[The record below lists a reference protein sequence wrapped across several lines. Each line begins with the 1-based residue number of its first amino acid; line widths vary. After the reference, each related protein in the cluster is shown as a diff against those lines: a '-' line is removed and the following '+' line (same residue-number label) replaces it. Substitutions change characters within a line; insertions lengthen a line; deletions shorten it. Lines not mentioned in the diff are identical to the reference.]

1 MAEQKQRVVWVVG
14 HKNPDTDSICAA
26 IAYADLKN
34 KSEDGVF
41 LPKKAGNL
49 NQETRYVLDRFGV
62 QEPKTISDVGAQLKD
77 INYRRSE
84 GVSEHITLKKAW
96 ELMRQLDVV
105 TMPVVNENRH
115 LEGLITNSDIAYS
128 YMDILDNRILSRA
141 GTQYKNIVETI
152 QGTLQCGNPHARFTK
167 GKVVVA
173 TGNRDA
179 MRREIEQDDL
189 VVVGNIRE
197 RQMIVLER
205 DAACIVICGENQV
218 DEEVLRLARQQE
230 CVLITTEYD
239 AFTTARLI
247 HQSIPIRFFMT
258 KDNIISFQLDDYVD
272 YVQDVMASV
281 RHRDFPILDE
291 QRRFVGMLSRRYLLN
306 TQKKQVIL
314 VDHNEQGQAV
324 DGIKDTE
331 VIEIIDHHRIHPG
344 ETMNPIY
351 FRNQPLGCTATIIT
365 MMYQENGVEIPPA
378 IAGLL
383 CSAILSDTLMFRSP
397 TCTPVD
403 QAMARNLAKI
413 AGINMEAHASAMF
426 SAASQLQ
433 DKTPDEI
440 FHIDCKRF
448 QCSDKSIAVAQVT
461 GMSKEELKRVK
472 EEMLPYLKEA
482 LPGSGMDMLFLLLT
496 NILEQSPEL
505 RFAGTGARDTVS
517 TAFPSIECGEESILL
532 PGVVSRKKQLIGP
545 LMSAIEANGE

>member
-41 LPKKAGNL
+41 LPKKAGSV
-49 NQETRYVLDRFGV
+49 NQETRYVLERFGV
-62 QEPKTISDVGAQLKD
+62 EEPDTIADVGAQLKD

-84 GVSEHITLKKAW
+84 GVSEHVTLKKAW

-141 GTQYKNIVETI
+141 RTQYKNIVETI

-197 RQMIVLER
+197 RQMIALER

-314 VDHNEQGQAV
+314 VDHNEKMQAV
-324 DGIKDTE
+324 DGIEQAD
-331 VIEIIDHHRIHPG
+331 ILEIIDHHRIG
-344 ETMNPIY
+344 SLETMSPIF
-351 FRNQPLGCTATIIT
+351 FRNQPVGCTSTIIYQ
-365 MMYQENGVEIPPA
+365 MYQEKHVTVEPK

-397 TCTPVD
+397 TCTALD
-403 QAMARNLAKI
+403 ERAARELAAI
-413 AGINMEAHASAMF
+413 AGVDVEELASAMF
-426 SAASQLQ
+426 EAGSDFGS
-433 DKTPDEI
+433 KTISEI
-440 FHIDCKRF
+440 FYQDFKTF
-448 QCSDKSIAVAQVT
+448 VAEEDTFGVAQISAVSEKQLSAIKGDLQT
-461 GMSKEELKRVK
+461 YMPIVLGEKGLKMCFV
-472 EEMLPYLKEA
+472 M
-482 LPGSGMDMLFLLLT
+482 LT
-496 NILEQSPEL
+496 NILTESTEL
-505 RFAGTGARDTVS
+505 LYEGKKARETVRKAFSEAEFTGDS
-517 TAFPSIECGEESILL
+517 FLL
-532 PGVVSRKKQLIGP
+532 PGVVSRKKQLIP
-545 LMSAIEANGE
+545 SLIDAMQED